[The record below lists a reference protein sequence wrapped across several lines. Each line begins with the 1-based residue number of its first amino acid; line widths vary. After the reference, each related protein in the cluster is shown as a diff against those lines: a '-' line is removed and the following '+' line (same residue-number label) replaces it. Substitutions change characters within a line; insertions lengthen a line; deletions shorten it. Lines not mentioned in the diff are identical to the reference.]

1 MSAFQPLPTMKPS
14 IHSLLAV
21 SLLAIPCA
29 SAQEPAAP
37 IPPPGREA
45 RAERPPQEVRPE
57 RLQAQRREHAQAGR
71 PAEPGR
77 RDVEAPAPP
86 QPPAG
91 VPGQDGPRRV
101 APETRWAKDIEHER
115 RMMMERIDRMERE
128 TRERD
133 AAIGKATRELNA
145 RIDRLETVM
154 TRPAPE
160 AKREPKGPVP
170 DERIQHAAREIE
182 ERMKHLK
189 EMEAKLGDR
198 ARDLHQMEEKLGKR
212 ERELREMEE
221 KLKAGAEKLEIR
233 EKRLRE
239 AGKDLREKGDRDEKR
254 D

>member
-1 MSAFQPLPTMKPS
+1 M
-14 IHSLLAV
+14 
-21 SLLAIPCA
+21 
-29 SAQEPAAP
+29 
-37 IPPPGREA
+37 
-45 RAERPPQEVRPE
+45 
-57 RLQAQRREHAQAGR
+57 
-71 PAEPGR
+71 
-77 RDVEAPAPP
+77 
-86 QPPAG
+86 
-91 VPGQDGPRRV
+91 
-101 APETRWAKDIEHER
+101 APETRWAKDIEHQR
-115 RMMMERIDRMERE
+115 RMVMERIDRMERE
-128 TRERD
+128 MRDRD

-189 EMEAKLGDR
+189 EMEAKLGER
-198 ARDLHQMEEKLGKR
+198 ARELQQMEEKLGKR
-212 ERELREMEE
+212 EHELRKMEE

-239 AGKDLREKGDRDEKR
+239 AGKELREKGNREEKR